1 MNVPADA
8 LTSGRPNTEPSRTFS
23 ADSRCSHLSAAPDH
37 SATDIAIPPLE
48 RSPNQTAYRSAT
60 VVLERNP
67 EAESLPR
74 GFGEKARDGNAPEPL
89 RAENFADCRRG
100 VRRVGALLRLLARE
114 DMRPL
119 RFANPGMAGGRA

>member
-60 VVLERNP
+60 VVLERAVNGKVP
-67 EAESLPR
+67 RHVRPQRSRTGMLP
-74 GFGEKARDGNAPEPL
+74 AHAPAPL
-89 RAENFADCRRG
+89 RGEHSLTATRR
-100 VRRVGALLRLLARE
+100 
-114 DMRPL
+114 P
-119 RFANPGMAGGRA
+119 

>member
-60 VVLERNP
+60 VVLDEGMRIGQI
-67 EAESLPR
+67 LHR
-74 GFGEKARDGNAPEPL
+74 VKR
-89 RAENFADCRRG
+89 
-100 VRRVGALLRLLARE
+100 VRRAMLVDAKLDVVDRAPIII
-114 DMRPL
+114 RP
-119 RFANPGMAGGRA
+119 

>member
-60 VVLERNP
+60 VVLALLA
-67 EAESLPR
+67 EAEL
-74 GFGEKARDGNAPEPL
+74 ALGNAEAARAALEEAIQIAECLEAHVQTPGPL
-89 RAENFADCRRG
+89 LRR
-100 VRRVGALLRLLARE
+100 ALL
-114 DMRPL
+114 
-119 RFANPGMAGGRA
+119 